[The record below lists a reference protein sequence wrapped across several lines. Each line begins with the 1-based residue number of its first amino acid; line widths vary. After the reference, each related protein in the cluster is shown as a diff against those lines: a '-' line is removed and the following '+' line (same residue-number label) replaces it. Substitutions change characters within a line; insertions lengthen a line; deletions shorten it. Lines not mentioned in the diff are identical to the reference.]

1 MGFFLRFKI
10 HVFIILRVGC
20 QILCCNERK
29 KFLSFG
35 FLFGYELADRNLKL
49 NVETC
54 YITVTYVHF
63 KCLMLYN
70 SFVKIWLYCVCYLY
84 IVFTIHVLVLLER
97 IAFGIIW
104 CIFFFRDPLLFSPCP
119 NPY

>member
-29 KFLSFG
+29 NFLSFG

-104 CIFFFRDPLLFSPCP
+104 CIFFF
-119 NPY
+119 